1 MPHTLARLGDGVS
14 DLLNLLGR
22 QAAVLSDTVV
32 CLRDRISDFLRLEDN
47 FSAVSF
53 DDVHVTTLLWKY
65 NWDKSAAT
73 RRSSRRTPIRI
84 LL

>member
-32 CLRDRISDFLRLEDN
+32 CLRNRIGDFLSLEDN

-53 DDVHVTTLLWKY
+53 NDVHVTTLLWKY
-65 NWDKSAAT
+65 NWDKNKSDGIP
-73 RRSSRRTPIRI
+73 S
-84 LL
+84 